1 MDEQTKQLKNELKK
15 RLLTT
20 FTERTK
26 TNWVSMPLRSES
38 KVFLCGAIPI
48 RYNWICPKCGA
59 KMTGYHSVGSLT
71 EESYEA
77 KDDGELPPELFYPKE
92 FHVEAATALN
102 TFLRYREEGN
112 YKKLNLNGSC
122 RTCQTI
128 PAWSKTKNGPPTGIL
143 KLFIFF
149 MAVMTTGTV
158 VTSVR
163 INRFDYAIILLGF
176 LWVLF
181 FGAIFY
187 TSLQRKKSLSKYKE
201 ENFPQ
206 IAISEPA
213 LEVVFGR
220 YYPEIQMY

>member
-1 MDEQTKQLKNELKK
+1 M
-15 RLLTT
+15 
-20 FTERTK
+20 
-26 TNWVSMPLRSES
+26 SE
-38 KVFLCGAIPI
+38 I
-48 RYNWICPKCGA
+48 GA

-71 EESYEA
+71 EELYEA

-112 YKKLNLNGSC
+112 YKKLDLNGSC

-181 FGAIFY
+181 LGLYFIHLCNVKKAYQNIK
-187 TSLQRKKSLSKYKE
+187 RKT
-201 ENFPQ
+201 F
-206 IAISEPA
+206 
-213 LEVVFGR
+213 R
-220 YYPEIQMY
+220 R